1 MRCVCFP
8 DVVKNIRTALSNWG
22 WITYSKGHN
31 MGRNGIKL
39 TVDVLAMYIKDGE
52 KRTRVKPVML
62 FHSMP

>member
-1 MRCVCFP
+1 MVDHIIKCH
-8 DVVKNIRTALSNWG
+8 NIETG
-22 WITYSKGHN
+22 WY
-31 MGRNGIKL
+31 KL